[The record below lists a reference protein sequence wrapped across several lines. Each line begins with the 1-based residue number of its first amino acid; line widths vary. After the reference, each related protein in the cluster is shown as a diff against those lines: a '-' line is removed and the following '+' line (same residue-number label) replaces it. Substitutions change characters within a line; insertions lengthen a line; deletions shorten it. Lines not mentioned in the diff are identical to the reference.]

1 MHYLDTS
8 FIAPLLLQEA
18 SSTRVEAKLA
28 AMEPG
33 SLWISQW
40 TRVEFA
46 SLIARE
52 VRMGG
57 LLTEQADT
65 ALLQFDTLVSE
76 SFRVLQPAT
85 ADFELA
91 KLYIQNYKS
100 KLRAGDA
107 LHLAIAHN
115 HRATMFHTLDKAL
128 LAAARLFK
136 IKAGSL

>member
-18 SSTRVEAKLA
+18 SSTRVEARLA
-28 AMEPG
+28 ALEPG

-57 LLTEQADT
+57 LLAEQADA
-65 ALLQFDTLVSE
+65 ALLQFDSLVDE
-76 SFRVLQPAT
+76 SFKVLQPAA

-91 KLYIQNYKS
+91 KLYIQNYVT

-115 HRATMFHTLDKAL
+115 HSAKMFHTLDKAL
-128 LAAARLFK
+128 LAAARLLK